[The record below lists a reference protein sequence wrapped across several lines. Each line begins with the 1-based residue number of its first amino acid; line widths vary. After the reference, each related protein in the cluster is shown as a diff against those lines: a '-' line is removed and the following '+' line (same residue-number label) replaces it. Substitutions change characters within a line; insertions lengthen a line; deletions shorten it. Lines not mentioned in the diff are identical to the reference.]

1 MANRDAPAGFQV
13 TRHVAGGEQ
22 NRFNRYHIADALAAS
37 IFRGDLVIPV
47 NTAKNITIQAAVANR
62 VIGVFDGC
70 FYIDPNGE
78 VQFRPRWISGTSI
91 KSGTSVDANVYDD
104 PKSLFEVQASGDL
117 QPADIGALANPTAA
131 GSGSTQTGQSAME
144 LDSATIG
151 SGAVLKIMDLSSKVD
166 NAYGENAKVIVALA
180 LHYLGGAMTAI

>member
-1 MANRDAPAGFQV
+1 MNRDAPAGFRV
-13 TRHVAGGEQ
+13 TSHVAGGEA
-22 NRFNRYHIADALAAS
+22 NRFHQYHIADALDAS

-47 NTAKNITIQAAVANR
+47 NTSKNITVQAAVANR

-70 FYIDPNGE
+70 FYIDPNGD
-78 VQFRPRWISGTSI
+78 VQFRPRWLTGTTI
-91 KSGTSVDANVYDD
+91 KAGTEVDANVYDD
-104 PKSLFEVQASGDL
+104 PKSLFEVQASGDF
-117 QPADIGALANPTAA
+117 QPADVGALANPTAPGT
-131 GSGSTQTGQSAME
+131 GSELTGTSGME

-151 SGAVLKIMDLSSKVD
+151 SGAVLKIMELSKKVD

>member
-13 TRHVAGGEQ
+13 VGHVSGGEQ
-22 NRFNRYHIADALAAS
+22 NRFHQYHIADALAAS

-47 NTAKNITIQAAVANR
+47 NTSKNITVQAAVANR

-78 VQFRPRWISGTSI
+78 VQFRPRWISATSI
-91 KSGTSVDANVYDD
+91 KAGTSVDANVYDD
-104 PKSLFEVQASGDL
+104 PKSLFEVQASGDFA
-117 QPADIGALANPTAA
+117 QADIGALANPTAPGT
-131 GSGSTQTGQSAME
+131 GSALTGQSAME
-144 LDSATIG
+144 LDSTTIG
-151 SGAVLKIMDLSSKVD
+151 SGAVLKIMDISRKVD
-166 NAYGENAKVIVALA
+166 NGFGENAKVVVGLA